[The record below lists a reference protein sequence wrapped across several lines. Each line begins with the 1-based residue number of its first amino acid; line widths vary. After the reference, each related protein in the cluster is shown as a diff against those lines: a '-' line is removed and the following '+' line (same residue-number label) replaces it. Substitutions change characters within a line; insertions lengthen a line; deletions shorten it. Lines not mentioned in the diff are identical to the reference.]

1 MRHAPN
7 PRFPRWLGDTGGCPS
22 STDACKASLA
32 FCRSCKRSASIGSSI
47 RRASTDAEPQ
57 GDVAMLGEFARSL
70 ARSLGT
76 RPSASS
82 SFSSAPVGASGASSQ
97 SNSLIEVRSASLA
110 SQAIG
115 TVHESMSG
123 VRHKKE
129 PKLKLMAPVA
139 KCRHRRTHASI
150 ASARCLRCRGTSR
163 SSALAVLRSGLAT
176 SSTGVAYLSLALMT
190 CSRRFSF
197 ANGPA
202 GFFSW
207 VLP

>member
-1 MRHAPN
+1 
-7 PRFPRWLGDTGGCPS
+7 
-22 STDACKASLA
+22 
-32 FCRSCKRSASIGSSI
+32 
-47 RRASTDAEPQ
+47 
-57 GDVAMLGEFARSL
+57 MLGVFARSL

-82 SFSSAPVGASGASSQ
+82 SFSSAPVSASGASSQ
-97 SNSLIEVRSASLA
+97 SNSFIEVRSASLA

-123 VRHKKE
+123 VPHKKE
-129 PKLKLMAPVA
+129 TKLNRNKPMHGQA
-139 KCRHRRTHASI
+139 HSI

-163 SSALAVLRSGLAT
+163 SGALAVLRSGLAT

-190 CSRRFSF
+190 CTRRFSL